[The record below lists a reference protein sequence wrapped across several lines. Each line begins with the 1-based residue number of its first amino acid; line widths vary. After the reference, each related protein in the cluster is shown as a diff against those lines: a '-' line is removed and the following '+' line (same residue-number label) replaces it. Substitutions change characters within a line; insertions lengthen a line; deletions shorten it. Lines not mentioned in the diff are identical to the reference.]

1 MKQCSVTL
9 ATKLP
14 SPKLQN
20 VIRFSTSALAPALL
34 LPQSNFWLQCQ
45 YHINNFIPLLAAI
58 FPAIYTDRDIFISQ
72 FYILKLSLHSRTF
85 LLPFYYTFI
94 VNNLTFLAL
103 TATVNVCPPVRVG
116 FGFSVGI
123 CSVSE
128 ENTFQV

>member
-1 MKQCSVTL
+1 MLFYLS
-9 ATKLP
+9 
-14 SPKLQN
+14 
-20 VIRFSTSALAPALL
+20 F
-34 LPQSNFWLQCQ
+34 
-45 YHINNFIPLLAAI
+45 
-58 FPAIYTDRDIFISQ
+58 IYTQRDIFISQ
-72 FYILKLSLHSRTF
+72 FYILKPSLYSRTF

-116 FGFSVGI
+116 FGFSVRI